1 MAPDEQSLVQ
11 RRPFGGY
18 GVWTGLGKP
27 AAGRSRRTSAAFPCL
42 SYTRCS
48 ASSPKITLIG
58 SLDTAVP
65 EQLSDDAL
73 ATLRESLS
81 NVVPNAEADAGDVL
95 VGVDTTAKTLT
106 IQVEDNGVGIDPQ
119 VTPGGRNTAAR
130 ARASGEHTTV
140 VRRSEPGT
148 TFTWVG
154 LPLEGKWELITDA
167 AGGNPA
173 VCAHF
178 QRGRRPRGVRTWSG
192 PGGSLAPD
200 PPESASATVGAA
212 TWPRRLIMR
221 MLRTNRT
228 AVGSGVRGGRS

>member
-1 MAPDEQSLVQ
+1 LPVVH
-11 RRPFGGY
+11 P
-18 GVWTGLGKP
+18 VLGFK
-27 AAGRSRRTSAAFPCL
+27 
-42 SYTRCS
+42 
-48 ASSPKITLIG
+48 PKITLIG

-148 TFTWVG
+148 TFTWVA
-154 LPLEGKWELITDA
+154 LPLEGSGSRSPSCGKPCSLRPLFSGA
-167 AGGNPA
+167 AT
-173 VCAHF
+173 
-178 QRGRRPRGVRTWSG
+178 GVRTLVRTRW
-192 PGGSLAPD
+192 
-200 PPESASATVGAA
+200 TVG
-212 TWPRRLIMR
+212 P
-221 MLRTNRT
+221 
-228 AVGSGVRGGRS
+228 

>member
-1 MAPDEQSLVQ
+1 MPVVH
-11 RRPFGGY
+11 P
-18 GVWTGLGKP
+18 VLGFK
-27 AAGRSRRTSAAFPCL
+27 
-42 SYTRCS
+42 
-48 ASSPKITLIG
+48 PKITLIG

-119 VTPGGRNTAAR
+119 VTLGRRNTAAR

-148 TFTWVG
+148 TFTWVA
-154 LPLEGKWELITDA
+154 LPLEGKWEQITDA
-167 AGGNPA
+167 AGGKPCSLRPLSSGA
-173 VCAHF
+173 AAT
-178 QRGRRPRGVRTWSG
+178 GRTDCG
-192 PGGSLAPD
+192 PD
-200 PPESASATVGAA
+200 PVDCRPLSRPNPPLAQWEQQA
-212 TWPRRLIMR
+212 PRRLIMR
-221 MLRTNRT
+221 MLRRNRT

>member
-1 MAPDEQSLVQ
+1 MSPDEQSLVQ

-18 GVWTGLGKP
+18 GVWTGLRQ
-27 AAGRSRRTSAAFPCL
+27 A
-42 SYTRCS
+42 CS
-48 ASSPKITLIG
+48 GSKSEDIGGVSLPVVHPVLGFKPKITLIG

-73 ATLRESLS
+73 ATLRESLC

-130 ARASGEHTTV
+130 ARASGERATV
-140 VRRSEPGT
+140 VRRSEPWGT
-148 TFTWVG
+148 TFP
-154 LPLEGKWELITDA
+154 PLEGKWELIT

-178 QRGRRPRGVRTWSG
+178 QRGGHGVRTLVRTRW
-192 PGGSLAPD
+192 
-200 PPESASATVGAA
+200 TVG
-212 TWPRRLIMR
+212 PLIR
-221 MLRTNRT
+221 PNPPLPQLEEQP
-228 AVGSGVRGGRS
+228 GRGG